1 MVSGE
6 ENMSRRNNQEKE
18 PLVEATAIKAPAQG
32 DITEV
37 KKMLETF
44 LTKQNKQAKIIEATS
59 KELKALSRRKRER
72 PDTARLRARVD
83 PQRLDFSAPRTT
95 RGNPEDLPPPPPPRR
110 ETDKSPE
117 RIMDISDEEEP
128 APTKRTRAEGA
139 EGSRQEPRASDTQS
153 ASGSSKTEIVKD
165 TSEYTNYSSEEWYK
179 KEQERRA
186 FKRSYVAEL
195 AAVKAQ
201 MDRVT
206 SDLKRTQSQIHH
218 GTGKAPAI
226 AQQEMS
232 LNTPT
237 TIQDALH
244 RAADFARTEE
254 EVQATKGGK
263 TKQGTLKTNN
273 SLSDFKPQEKAPA
286 NTEQQVDTPRHRR
299 RDDGMENEDQHEVIN
314 MIMGGSQYCADNETA
329 IEAYQCRA
337 DVCVNISA
345 PAKPRLSNDPI
356 TFNEKDTEGLNQP
369 HNNPLVINLTIYN
382 FNVARVLIDRGS
394 SVDVIFKKTLERMK
408 IHLSTIKGRPKPITG
423 FSGETTMTMGT
434 IRLPVQAGNIKKMVD
449 FIVFDHPDE
458 SCAFNIPLMPQIP
471 NFHRQLKE
479 YLATPPILAKPV
491 TGEPLFLYIDVSET
505 PVSAVLA
512 REERGEQKPIFYVS
526 KTLID
531 AETRYPQLEKLA
543 LSVVMASRK
552 LRPYFQSHTIIILST
567 FPLRSVLHS
576 PSQSGGLAKW
586 VVELSE
592 YDIEYKGRT
601 CNKSQVLVDFL
612 IELPEDQ
619 TTKEVRP
626 EIWELHVEG
635 SSSKNGSGIG
645 IRLAS
650 PTCEI
655 LEQSFRLGF
664 RASNNEAE
672 YEAIIARIRL
682 AQGLNIKHVHALC
695 DSQLLASQFSGE
707 YAKAM
712 AETRVKDVTMT
723 EAKADTE
730 LTPLTMTP
738 TTDADVIRVEVIEA
752 DVTDADVVR
761 TEVPD
766 DLGQPEDLSTQNL
779 PLEPKD
785 KDTTIPM
792 DTNEEPEYG
801 CDKSWIDQFA
811 LISLTESSLT
821 ASGQPARDKRPVKS
835 WRKYTAGLVA
845 ITQEAKP

>member
-1 MVSGE
+1 
-6 ENMSRRNNQEKE
+6 MSRRNNQEKE

-263 TKQGTLKTNN
+263 TK
-273 SLSDFKPQEKAPA
+273 
-286 NTEQQVDTPRHRR
+286 
-299 RDDGMENEDQHEVIN
+299 
-314 MIMGGSQYCADNETA
+314 
-329 IEAYQCRA
+329 
-337 DVCVNISA
+337 
-345 PAKPRLSNDPI
+345 
-356 TFNEKDTEGLNQP
+356 
-369 HNNPLVINLTIYN
+369 
-382 FNVARVLIDRGS
+382 
-394 SVDVIFKKTLERMK
+394 
-408 IHLSTIKGRPKPITG
+408 
-423 FSGETTMTMGT
+423 
-434 IRLPVQAGNIKKMVD
+434 
-449 FIVFDHPDE
+449 
-458 SCAFNIPLMPQIP
+458 
-471 NFHRQLKE
+471 QLKE